1 MLVIITLVYTIK
13 TLLFFQG
20 VFRIPKQ
27 IVVSEI
33 MPADAALKYYHKHR
47 NWYHITHIY
56 SFTELNRN
64 EWNHG

>member
-1 MLVIITLVYTIK
+1 MSVISCRSNACYNHFGLYNQDIT
-13 TLLFFQG
+13 FFQG

-47 NWYHITHIY
+47 N
-56 SFTELNRN
+56 
-64 EWNHG
+64 